1 MEKGE
6 NVALALTKEQ
16 KNLVKTLRDELKL
29 FCERNAQESIKK
41 KYSRYFKE
49 GYDAYGVESSLLNE
63 KAKEILEKYRDKLW
77 IDGFLYLGDLLFKNG
92 SYEEKSLAILFIKG
106 FKEDYSKET
115 FKHIGKWFEND
126 VNNWAHND
134 SLCSDVISHF
144 IKKEIINLKDFSNW
158 RSSKSKWK
166 RRAVPVSM
174 ITYLKVEGIKPSL
187 LSFIEPLMTDKERVV
202 QQGLGW
208 FLREAWKRDSKTV
221 ESFLLKW
228 KNTSP
233 RLIFQ
238 YATEKMNPEKKKL
251 FKKDKN
257 EQRDSVDYKIIETT
271 YR

>member
-1 MEKGE
+1 MKKEE
-6 NVALALTKEQ
+6 NVTLALTKEQ
-16 KNLVKTLRDELKL
+16 KNLAKTLRDELKL

-49 GYDAYGVESSLLNE
+49 GYDAYGVESGLLYE
-63 KAKEILEKYRDKLW
+63 KAKEILEEYRDKLGVN
-77 IDGFLYLGDLLFKNG
+77 GFLYLGDLLFENG
-92 SYEEKSLAILFIKG
+92 SYEERSLAILFSKG
-106 FKEDYSKET
+106 FKKDYSKET
-115 FKHIGKWFEND
+115 FKHISKWLENY

-134 SLCSDVISHF
+134 VLCGDVVSRF
-144 IKKEIINLKDFSNW
+144 IEKGIVNLKDFSSW
-158 RSSKSKWK
+158 RFSKSKWK

-174 ITYLKVEGIKPSL
+174 ITYLKIDDVKPSL

-238 YATEKMNPEKKKL
+238 YATEKMNSEKKKL

-257 EQRDSVDYKIIETT
+257 ETRN
-271 YR
+271 